1 MKIDLFIIFM
11 HFFLY
16 TISSIRLYKK
26 LFSAIWHDEWLIW
39 ISKMNSKKMVQ
50 VWILGK
56 YGPTKPLLWP
66 PKIQMIFVCFWRIFK
81 LPTNRRGWLE
91 FKKDITI
98 CCRYSMHYKGG
109 LVYCFVYH
117 LPFWKKKTLQ
127 SIKSKVTSLHLLER
141 RTIWYDIYNTNVSD
155 GALYSRPMKKS
166 LPTLNST

>member
-1 MKIDLFIIFM
+1 M

-81 LPTNRRGWLE
+81 LPTNRIGWLE
-91 FKKDITI
+91 FKKDII
-98 CCRYSMHYKGG
+98 CCRYMHYKGG
-109 LVYCFVYH
+109 LVYCLFCISSAILKEKNPPKH
-117 LPFWKKKTLQ
+117 K
-127 SIKSKVTSLHLLER
+127 IKGHITPSLGVLYGIYWIH
-141 RTIWYDIYNTNVSD
+141 IWYYILAVI
-155 GALYSRPMKKS
+155 AI
-166 LPTLNST
+166 